1 MTLNTSDSV
10 SQEVQ
15 DHLIQ
20 LAKASIA
27 YYLDANKEPNRDD
40 LSHIETG
47 ISDPLLE
54 TERAA
59 FVTLKLDS
67 HLRGCIGSVFP
78 TKPLTDEV
86 IHQSVNAAFNDY
98 RFNPVTESEYPNLKV
113 EISILSQ
120 PSPVD
125 HYDKIDI
132 EKHGIILKKD
142 NKSAL
147 FLPKVATEQGWDLP
161 TTLTHLCQKAGLE
174 LFDWKSNTEF
184 LVFEAFEF
192 KE

>member
-1 MTLNTSDSV
+1 MSDNDNISK
-10 SQEVQ
+10 EVQ
-15 DHLIQ
+15 TRLIQ
-20 LAKASIA
+20 CAKASIRH
-27 YYLDANKEPNRDD
+27 YLELSREPNRGE
-40 LSHIETG
+40 LGPLATILT
-47 ISDPLLE
+47 DPLLE
-54 TERAA
+54 EERAA
-59 FVTLKLDS
+59 FVTLKLDD

-78 TKPLTDEV
+78 TKPLIDEV